1 VSAGELKDSD
11 WLWETVASVR
21 RELRAFAGDYESR
34 GLRVVDLAVDGPRDA
49 PELALY
55 LTHESVGGERVLR
68 YPLVQEGRRVGPS
81 DAGRDVGLWAFESTA
96 ELIARLPESQ
106 R

>member
-1 VSAGELKDSD
+1 MSGSD
-11 WLWETVASVR
+11 WLGETVASVR
-21 RELRAFAGDYESR
+21 RELLAFAGDCESR
-34 GLRVVDLAVDGPRDA
+34 GLRVVDVSVEGPHDA

-55 LTHESVGGERVLR
+55 VTHVRVGGERVLR
-68 YPLVQEGRRVGPS
+68 YPLVQHGRRVGPS

-96 ELIARLPESQ
+96 ALIERLPESQ